1 MNQVG
6 DGLGI
11 ETKALLGDGGYET
24 GAGLK
29 IRVVEFLIALILL
42 KVRSI
47 SGRQKCALMM
57 VEPPGDFRGA
67 GLFEIDDGIFLT
79 IKVLLVKQSAGAM
92 QQARENKL
100 NVAANPFAIET
111 REQRSGRSPIKAF
124 VVIEHPNF
132 QACLPFEPESD
143 RLPEKEARMRNK

>member
-1 MNQVG
+1 
-6 DGLGI
+6 
-11 ETKALLGDGGYET
+11 
-24 GAGLK
+24 
-29 IRVVEFLIALILL
+29 
-42 KVRSI
+42 
-47 SGRQKCALMM
+47 
-57 VEPPGDFRGA
+57 
-67 GLFEIDDGIFLT
+67 
-79 IKVLLVKQSAGAM
+79 M